1 MDTTLCSKDTTDD
14 TTRSFRLEGSERAM
28 RAAASSRSKLAPMGV
43 SSYGGLDDGALHRP
57 RSLGGSV
64 PVAKLAGVV
73 GACLLVVAL
82 GAALTVQPVKP
93 ALQMEAEPHPRL
105 AQINTNRKEAFGAGA
120 PEFGDGATPALGGA
134 DVVAFFSL
142 PAGAAPVAGSA
153 AYRHDLVTTDDQ
165 GESYESTWY
174 FSSADHLAKF
184 ATNPGAYLP
193 RFGGF
198 CAFGITSEF
207 GTDGDVGMD
216 AADPTVGWPWSREHM
231 GPPTDVRNWVV
242 QDGKLY
248 FTFLPDVMVPFL
260 ADYDDLQKVGEDR
273 WAGWYG
279 AQTGALPNGPMQT
292 DCMASGYGPPV
303 TRTCTLTPQRSASK
317 IYETASTNVDAACL
331 SAAFDACG
339 AEQGSNP
346 VADNAC
352 SDCLSANFAALSAS
366 CPATDTALH
375 NYVDKAFCW

>member
-105 AQINTNRKEAFGAGA
+105 AQIDTNRKEAFGAGA

-134 DVVAFFSL
+134 DVVA
-142 PAGAAPVAGSA
+142 
-153 AYRHDLVTTDDQ
+153 
-165 GESYESTWY
+165 
-174 FSSADHLAKF
+174 ADHLAKF

-260 ADYDDLQKVGEDR
+260 ADYDDLQQVGEDR

-317 IYETASTNVDAACL
+317 I
-331 SAAFDACG
+331 
-339 AEQGSNP
+339 
-346 VADNAC
+346 
-352 SDCLSANFAALSAS
+352 
-366 CPATDTALH
+366 
-375 NYVDKAFCW
+375 